1 MDYDFEIM
9 WCDVVNNKILTI
21 EMGVGANGKPVYR
34 VSVIRGGRSVD
45 TIYRDLNTAVA
56 TYKMMRRVI

>member
-9 WCDVVNNKILTI
+9 WCDVIKNKILTI
-21 EMGVGANGKPVYR
+21 EMAVGANGRPVYR
-34 VSVIRGGRSVD
+34 VSVIRGGHHVD
-45 TIYRDLNTAVA
+45 TIYRDLRTAVQ